1 MKKGGKIALTSQR
14 ITRAALASA
23 GWWKMMRG
31 PSQRIAHGKA
41 RPRVEGSR
49 PMCDGAEFARLG
61 AAGKEVREVLARH
74 GLNVDQGQRVLAAL
88 MAQNTL
94 ADRRQC
100 EWPQAARATV
110 DLVGGYILAARAR
123 RMAALAAAP
132 PRGTA

>member
-1 MKKGGKIALTSQR
+1 
-14 ITRAALASA
+14 
-23 GWWKMMRG
+23 
-31 PSQRIAHGKA
+31 
-41 RPRVEGSR
+41 
-49 PMCDGAEFARLG
+49 MCDGAEFARLG
-61 AAGKEVREVLARH
+61 RAGKEVREVLARH

-123 RMAALAAAP
+123 RMAALAAVL
-132 PRGTA
+132 PRGAA

>member
-1 MKKGGKIALTSQR
+1 MKKGGKIALTAQR
-14 ITRAALASA
+14 ITRAASPGA
-23 GWWKMMRG
+23 GLQNMMRG
-31 PSQRIAHGKA
+31 PGQRIAHGRA
-41 RPRVEGSR
+41 RPHVEGTR
-49 PMCDGAEFARLG
+49 PMCDAAEFARLG

>member
-1 MKKGGKIALTSQR
+1 
-14 ITRAALASA
+14 
-23 GWWKMMRG
+23 
-31 PSQRIAHGKA
+31 
-41 RPRVEGSR
+41 
-49 PMCDGAEFARLG
+49 MCDAAEFARLG
-61 AAGKEVREVLARH
+61 LAGKEVREVLARH

-123 RMAALAAAP
+123 RMAALAAMP

>member
-1 MKKGGKIALTSQR
+1 
-14 ITRAALASA
+14 
-23 GWWKMMRG
+23 
-31 PSQRIAHGKA
+31 
-41 RPRVEGSR
+41 
-49 PMCDGAEFARLG
+49 MCDGAEFARLG

-74 GLNVDQGQRVLAAL
+74 A
-88 MAQNTL
+88 L

-123 RMAALAAAP
+123 RMAALAAVP